1 MSSPRTAPRRPAGP
15 ARPMRPVT
23 IAGIVVVLVIL
34 AAGLY
39 GLWYLFLRPSGPA
52 AVADASLP
60 PLPSSSAAAGASSS
74 AGSSGST
81 TGSVDGTWNVDTSV
95 GSLTDSTGTFVGY
108 RVQEQ
113 LASIGANTAVGRTA
127 GVTGSLTMAGSKI
140 TAATITGDLTTLKS
154 DDNRRDGQ
162 LSHQGIDTSQ
172 FPTATFTLTSPID
185 LGSVPA
191 DGQTISANA
200 VGKLTL
206 HGQTKDVTIPV
217 KAKRSGNEVVVS
229 GSLPIV
235 FADYGITKP
244 NSFAVLSI
252 ADQGTMEFQVFF
264 RHA

>member
-1 MSSPRTAPRRPAGP
+1 MTSSRISPRRPGRPLAIAAAVIAVAVLAG
-15 ARPMRPVT
+15 
-23 IAGIVVVLVIL
+23 
-34 AAGLY
+34 AAY
-39 GLWYLFLRPSGPA
+39 GFWYLFLKSSGPA

-60 PLPSSSAAAGASSS
+60 PIPSSSAGASSS
-74 AGSSGST
+74 AAASAASSSATSG
-81 TGSVDGTWNVDTSV
+81 GVDGTWNVDTSI
-95 GSLTDSTGTFVGY
+95 GSVADASGTFVGY

-113 LASIGANTAVGRTA
+113 LANIGANTAVGRT
-127 GVTGSLTMAGSKI
+127 GDVTGSLTMTGTKI
-140 TAATITGDLTTLKS
+140 TATTITADLTTLQS

-162 LSHQGIDTSQ
+162 LSRQGIQTSQ

-191 DGQTISANA
+191 DGKTVSGDA
-200 VGKLTL
+200 VGQLTL
-206 HGQTKDVTIPV
+206 HGVTKDVTIPI
-217 KAKRSGNEVVVS
+217 KAKRSADVVVVS

-235 FADYGITKP
+235 FADYNISKP